1 MAQLPTGSTN
11 QIYTS
16 LAAAKAISG
25 ISNAT
30 EAVVSSTAHGY
41 SNGDVVFIESG
52 WGRLNKRAY
61 RIKSVATDS
70 YVLEG
75 CNTTNT
81 TFYPASGGAGNGYKA
96 QTPVQITQ
104 LLGMNSTGGDPKT
117 VAYKY
122 FESDVEYSINDGF
135 TAVSR
140 TMEIDADAIGGTAYS
155 LLLSLTETGANT
167 VLKTMTKNGSFTLL
181 PCTVAL
187 NEEVVMT
194 DGQVNR
200 VRLAVN
206 GTNRST
212 RYAS

>member
-16 LAAAKAISG
+16 LAAAKAITG
-25 ISNAT
+25 ISNAA

-81 TFYPASGGAGNGYKA
+81 TFYPSGGGAGSGYKA

-104 LLGMNSTGGDPKT
+104 VLGMSSSGGEPKQVT
-117 VAYKY
+117 YKY
-122 FESDVEYSINDGF
+122 FEGDVEYSINDGF
-135 TAVSR
+135 TAVTR

-187 NEEVVMT
+187 NEELVMA

-200 VRLAVN
+200 VRVSIN